1 MAFLRF
7 LISAFAP
14 ILCVISRFPL
24 MSTILAD
31 NRISSLILSPL
42 TSYADQ
48 ILSIHRTKS
57 SAGFSLDI
65 PLIMLTA
72 SILKIFYW
80 PGARYDAALLVQAL
94 IMVGVQALLLKV
106 ALDNRP
112 VWRGEEP
119 FRGVWDG
126 GNRLW
131 GFWRV

>member
-1 MAFLRF
+1 MRYSL
-7 LISAFAP
+7 LPPSCP
-14 ILCVISRFPL
+14 QKL
-24 MSTILAD
+24 TD
-31 NRISSLILSPL
+31 NKSSSLILSPL

-48 ILSIHRTKS
+48 ILSIHRTKT

-119 FRGVWDG
+119 FRTVVLEG
-126 GNRLW
+126 GNRPW